1 VTPGSVYS
9 RTMFDAL
16 KRLLERESH
25 TAAASPH
32 DASSTGRDH
41 DLRVATAALLF
52 EVVRADGTVDDAER
66 TVLRAAVQSTFDLTP
81 QDLAELL
88 RVAEEASARAVSL
101 YEFTQVVR
109 AASSTVERKR
119 IVELLWLVAF
129 ADARKDPL
137 EEHTIRKIASLLD
150 VSHPD
155 FIDAKLRARS
165 ADPRAPGS

>member
-1 VTPGSVYS
+1 
-9 RTMFDAL
+9 MFDAL
-16 KRLLERESH
+16 KRLLEREKP
-25 TAAASPH
+25 TAAEPARAAS
-32 DASSTGRDH
+32 ATGRDH

-81 QDLAELL
+81 EDVAELL
-88 RVAEEASARAVSL
+88 RVAEEASAHAASL

-109 AASSTVERKR
+109 AASSAAERKR

-137 EEHTIRKIASLLD
+137 EEHAIRKIAGLLG

-155 FIDAKLRARS
+155 FIDAKIHARS
-165 ADPRAPGS
+165 ADPRAPRF